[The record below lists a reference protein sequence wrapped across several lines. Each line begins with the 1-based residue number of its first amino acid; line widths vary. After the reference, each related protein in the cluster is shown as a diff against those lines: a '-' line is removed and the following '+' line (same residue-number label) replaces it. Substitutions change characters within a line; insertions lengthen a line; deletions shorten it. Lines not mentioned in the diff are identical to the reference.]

1 MSRRRCA
8 LCFGLH
14 RNAQIKRGQIAHV
27 DGDRTNNAI
36 ANLVYL
42 CLEHH
47 EEYDSTSRQA
57 KGITPTE
64 LKKYRSEL
72 QVAIESE
79 WAKAPPIITP
89 TADPWAS
96 RTGHY
101 VLEDGANSAE
111 FQINHLGNGVM
122 QVTGFGL
129 WQGQT
134 SANSGSLDF
143 VSELR
148 ENRLYFADRAGND
161 WYNLELQVGPTTLQ
175 VVESSASSYHGMNVT
190 FAGTYHRGA

>member
-1 MSRRRCA
+1 MNS
-8 LCFGLH
+8 
-14 RNAQIKRGQIAHV
+14 
-27 DGDRTNNAI
+27 AI
-36 ANLVYL
+36 ANLAYL
-42 CLEHH
+42 CFEHH

-72 QVAIESE
+72 HAAIESE
-79 WAKAPPIITP
+79 WAKLPPIITP
-89 TADPWAS
+89 IVDPCAS

-129 WQGQT
+129 WQGPT

-143 VSELR
+143 VGELR
-148 ENRLYFADRAGND
+148 EDRLYFADRTGDD
-161 WYNLELQVGPTTLQ
+161 WYNLELQVGPNSLQ
-175 VVESSASSYHGMNVT
+175 VVESSTSGYHGMNVT
-190 FAGTYHRGA
+190 FAGSYHRGA